1 MVLTDNL
8 RYIPKVKVLDEK
20 HPLKHAKQILKKSG
34 TSAKYAIN
42 HKNVA
47 LKTKN
52 NAYSQRMMTSMITQG
67 MYLKYFVNM
76 RWKVYESQV

>member
-1 MVLTDNL
+1 MIKPTEACKAN
-8 RYIPKVKVLDEK
+8 I
-20 HPLKHAKQILKKSG
+20 KKPG
-34 TSAKYAIN
+34 TSAKYVRN

-52 NAYSQRMMTSMITQG
+52 NAYCQRMMTAMITQG

-76 RWKVYESQV
+76 MWKVYEIQV